1 VGVARIVFG
10 DYVFTLEV
18 VGILLIT
25 AAVGAIVLTHRQR
38 LAPKLTQRE
47 LADARV
53 AAAGRLT
60 PLPAPGVYARSN
72 AMDVAALGADG
83 RPLEGS
89 VSRVLRVRGQERSI
103 AEVHAQIPPDAI
115 DQTPPTRAITGE
127 EEVR

>member
-1 VGVARIVFG
+1 
-10 DYVFTLEV
+10 
-18 VGILLIT
+18 
-25 AAVGAIVLTHRQR
+25 
-38 LAPKLTQRE
+38 
-47 LADARV
+47 
-53 AAAGRLT
+53 
-60 PLPAPGVYARSN
+60 VYARSN